1 MSSNHQTGIAGVHFV
16 AAYLSHLGFH
26 AVPTTRNA
34 SGPDLLV
41 SSLDGFKSLTIQVKT
56 TAHASRT
63 RGRGEEKKL
72 HHLEWDVGWTSAKLN
87 SPNLWFAFVD
97 LRGFKEMPDTYIM
110 PSKVIYDHF
119 TQGSPAI
126 WKRARWHPLLE
137 VAGPYKNENGWN
149 QLHAALKVDS
159 N

>member
-1 MSSNHQTGIAGVHFV
+1 MSSGQQTGIAGVHFV
-16 AAYLSHLGFH
+16 AAYLSFLGLH

-34 SGPDLLV
+34 FGPDLLA
-41 SSLDGFKSLTIQVKT
+41 SSLCGRKSLTIQVKT

-87 SPNLWFAFVD
+87 NRNIWFAFVD
-97 LRGFKEMPDTYIM
+97 LMGFKKMPDTYIV

-119 TQGSPAI
+119 AQGSPTV

-137 VAGPYKNENGWN
+137 IVEPYKNEKGWVRL
-149 QLHAALKVDS
+149 QEALKEDS